1 MFALLLPHTRIK
13 VLLYGLLLQVKSL
26 TDKVQFDNIQFISYC
41 LATSMLVE
49 VQVIYQLKLLLP
61 WYIIFKSF

>member
-1 MFALLLPHTRIK
+1 MFALLLPHRRIK

-61 WYIIFKSF
+61 